1 MRAILIHL
9 VAIFVLF
16 IPILVKAETLSLLSQ
31 GNFDQAFRTAYMN
44 VAKDGVGRAED
55 NLALGTII
63 FEGLGSAES
72 NVEEGL
78 KYLEIASEQGSLDAT
93 IFLAQQHE
101 RGERLKKNLPVA
113 IKYYQLANSF
123 DGVDYTEKIA
133 TLASDLSAG
142 EITNQV
148 CDTAV
153 AAAQKGKAD
162 FYITAAKCLANSD
175 KPLASE
181 FLERK
186 FATSSDEQALEIL
199 ELLADASEAL
209 FNPVEAVRLAKST
222 DRMSDASQVLT
233 GSTDNILSAIEF
245 APINCAEALTLQAK
259 GIAEFVCKSVEQ
271 SKATSDLLELESVF
285 QANKDLIPQQFVR
298 RARLISA
305 ALDGGADAKPNLKI
319 IYDDA
324 LASRVSE
331 HKIQM
336 INLYL
341 DHHHLI
347 DDAFSH
353 SAALFVQL
361 AEVPQ
366 SDYLELAER
375 LVQTAFD
382 EGRPRNYSHILETF
396 QRGASR
402 NARMATYLK
411 FALVKAIASD
421 DRILL
426 NQAID
431 VFSNDYR
438 LLVDSD
444 IFVKTA
450 LVFLDQISSE
460 NKAVDQ
466 LAGFVIDHNATILN
480 KVEDND
486 SDISRLVIDALS
498 SGNCALVEMAVKE
511 TNFSIAT
518 KFVGYAAEDRHS
530 CIVGRTDQVVKA
542 FEGVLYDATPP
553 DLDALKAL
561 CSKDVLNAC
570 YGLGLVYKENR
581 LGKYGKNE
589 AAALAI
595 TTLERSLKK
604 GSRESALTL
613 AELYGMKNQKEKA
626 LAMAEKAYDY
636 GFIDAL
642 YISAEIQLRN
652 IFSGKKACKPLM
664 RYISQAPE
672 DSKYYDDAIKLKAKK
687 CKKF

>member
-55 NLALGTII
+55 NLALGKII

-153 AAAQKGKAD
+153 AAAQNGKAD

-175 KPLASE
+175 KSLASE

-298 RARLISA
+298 RTRLISA
-305 ALDGGADAKPNLKI
+305 ALDGGADAMPNLEI

-347 DDAFSH
+347 DDAFSN
-353 SAALFVQL
+353 SSALFVQL
-361 AEVPQ
+361 AEFHSLILGACGKAC
-366 SDYLELAER
+366 SDR
-375 LVQTAFD
+375 FRR
-382 EGRPRNYSHILETF
+382 RPPPKLFE
-396 QRGASR
+396 
-402 NARMATYLK
+402 YLK
-411 FALVKAIASD
+411 
-421 DRILL
+421 
-426 NQAID
+426 
-431 VFSNDYR
+431 
-438 LLVDSD
+438 
-444 IFVKTA
+444 
-450 LVFLDQISSE
+450 
-460 NKAVDQ
+460 
-466 LAGFVIDHNATILN
+466 
-480 KVEDND
+480 
-486 SDISRLVIDALS
+486 DISTW
-498 SGNCALVEMAVKE
+498 CA
-511 TNFSIAT
+511 S
-518 KFVGYAAEDRHS
+518 
-530 CIVGRTDQVVKA
+530 
-542 FEGVLYDATPP
+542 
-553 DLDALKAL
+553 
-561 CSKDVLNAC
+561 
-570 YGLGLVYKENR
+570 
-581 LGKYGKNE
+581 
-589 AAALAI
+589 
-595 TTLERSLKK
+595 
-604 GSRESALTL
+604 
-613 AELYGMKNQKEKA
+613 
-626 LAMAEKAYDY
+626 
-636 GFIDAL
+636 
-642 YISAEIQLRN
+642 
-652 IFSGKKACKPLM
+652 
-664 RYISQAPE
+664 
-672 DSKYYDDAIKLKAKK
+672 
-687 CKKF
+687 